1 MRSCLWLLLLNQP
14 IQSAYLEEKGQQ
26 ELYQY
31 PKCPMMV
38 GRKGILIPPDNISN
52 VWALRISAEH
62 FPAAPHGSN
71 TKVVVLSLYWLP

>member
-1 MRSCLWLLLLNQP
+1 MHSYLWLLLINQP
-14 IQSAYLEEKGQQ
+14 NPSTYLEEKVQQ

-38 GRKGILIPPDNISN
+38 GNKGALIPPDNISN

-62 FPAAPHGSN
+62 FTAAPSGSN
-71 TKVVVLSLYWLP
+71 TKVVALSPCWLP